1 MEFVENPFR
10 MFYKI
15 NYNDSTLLYDEVV
28 NTDYSHLS
36 NKYVKIVVEERSN
49 SFLFDTLIDHITKYN
64 PLELLVV
71 EDFTDYSGNNVDI
84 EVDQAEDTI
93 TILSKYIDGLTLPVE
108 SGTIK
113 DILRDIYNEA
123 MSMETE

>member
-1 MEFVENPFR
+1 M
-10 MFYKI
+10 
-15 NYNDSTLLYDEVV
+15 
-28 NTDYSHLS
+28 
-36 NKYVKIVVEERSN
+36 
-49 SFLFDTLIDHITKYN
+49 
-64 PLELLVV
+64 V